1 MSYYGYERLRPGDA
15 LGIDMA
21 TVTKSLS
28 DDLKAYEQKKADET
42 AGIANT
48 SREFAELLGKMPT
61 SFNQEY
67 NRFFG
72 DTSQAAMQSAS
83 KVNQQFNNGDIDKR
97 TYDILMANLNSQVSM
112 TVDSMTKYATMV
124 NDIEEKKAAG
134 ELSDYDLFK
143 LSQIQ
148 KFSDL
153 GNVSIAFDPNSYQAS
168 LIKVGEGK
176 EGGYEVMP
184 INQYFNGVNMKF
196 QGQYD
201 TAGAINSTLKN
212 FAGERDITTAQG
224 KQEVG
229 AFIQT
234 NEGKSAL
241 KNAAQAMLSQP
252 TALRGFAMA
261 NTIYNIDEKGNL
273 TDEVVEFNYAT
284 TDINDY
290 TVGGYIPE
298 NELKK
303 LQDKN
308 PYLFY
313 EDLSGRLY
321 ESDKAKEIILKN
333 AEQMLRGAADYTRV
347 EARTV
352 IDKGASFTN
361 AKQAVN
367 AIKDSGFQPSKEILT
382 SLLEKAGFSDEE
394 VKSFSGELIKDDKD
408 LKEGEK
414 KRRNAAAQNEFK
426 KWFPTWLTE
435 TPPNAA
441 TKYDYNTVVKMFET
455 SPFDIIQD
463 NGSIKVLYEGEEFYD
478 FGESAVRIP
487 KENMTASERKA
498 TFDFFKNKMRAK
510 LGDAESA
517 QIMLTVD
524 PSIRENIIK
533 VDDTDKTVT
542 DSLDYTDL

>member
-42 AGIANT
+42 AGVANT

-72 DTSQAAMQSAS
+72 DTSQVAMQAAS
-83 KVNQQFNNGDIDKR
+83 KVNKQFANGDIDKR
-97 TYDILMANLNSQVSM
+97 SYDILMANLNSQVSM
-112 TVDSMTKYATMV
+112 TVDSMTKYATMI

-134 ELSDYDLFK
+134 ELSDEDLFK
-143 LSQIQ
+143 LSQLQ
-148 KFSDL
+148 EFSDL
-153 GNVSIAFDPNSYQAS
+153 GNVSIAFDPESYQAS
-168 LIKVGEGK
+168 LIKIGEGIK
-176 EGGYEVMP
+176 GGYDIMS
-184 INQYFNGVNMKF
+184 INQYFNGINMKF

-201 TAGAINSTLKN
+201 TTGAITSTLKN
-212 FAGERDITTAQG
+212 LTGVQDITTASG

-229 AFIQT
+229 RFIST
-234 NEGKSAL
+234 DKGKEAL
-241 KNAAQAMLSQP
+241 ANASEAMLSQP

-261 NTIYNIDEKGNL
+261 NTIKDGENTVNFE
-273 TDEVVEFNYAT
+273 YASVPME
-284 TDINDY
+284 Y
-290 TVGGYIPE
+290 YEVGGILTE
-298 NELKK
+298 EKLKE

-308 PYLFY
+308 PYIFY
-313 EDLSGRLY
+313 QDKSGRFY
-321 ESDKAKEIILKN
+321 ESDKGKEVILKN
-333 AEQMLRGAADYTRV
+333 AEEMLKGAADYTKV

-478 FGESAVRIP
+478 FGESTVRIP

>member
-42 AGIANT
+42 AGVANT

-72 DTSQAAMQSAS
+72 DTSQVAMQAAS
-83 KVNQQFNNGDIDKR
+83 KVNKQFANGDIDKR
-97 TYDILMANLNSQVSM
+97 SYDILMANLNSQVSM
-112 TVDSMTKYATMV
+112 TVDSMTKYATMI

-134 ELSDYDLFK
+134 ELSDEDLFK
-143 LSQIQ
+143 LSQLQ
-148 KFSDL
+148 EFSDL
-153 GNVSIAFDPNSYQAS
+153 GNVSIAFDPESYQAS
-168 LIKVGEGK
+168 LIKIGEGIK
-176 EGGYEVMP
+176 GGYDIMS
-184 INQYFNGVNMKF
+184 INQYFNGINMKF

-201 TAGAINSTLKN
+201 TAGAITSTLKN
-212 FAGERDITTAQG
+212 LTGVQDITTASG

-229 AFIQT
+229 RFIST
-234 NEGKSAL
+234 DKGKEAL
-241 KNAAQAMLSQP
+241 ANASEAMLSQP

-261 NTIYNIDEKGNL
+261 NTIKDGENTVNFE
-273 TDEVVEFNYAT
+273 YASVPME
-284 TDINDY
+284 Y
-290 TVGGYIPE
+290 YEVGGILTE
-298 NELKK
+298 EKLKE

-308 PYLFY
+308 PYIFY
-313 EDLSGRLY
+313 QDKSGRFY
-321 ESDKAKEIILKN
+321 ESDKGKEVILKN
-333 AEQMLRGAADYTRV
+333 AEEMLKGAADYTKV

-435 TPPNAA
+435 TPPNAS

-478 FGESAVRIP
+478 FGESTVRIP

>member
-28 DDLKAYEQKKADET
+28 DDLKAYEQKKADDA
-42 AGIANT
+42 AGVATT

-143 LSQIQ
+143 LSQLQ

-168 LIKVGEGK
+168 LIKVGEGIK
-176 EGGYEVMP
+176 GGYEVMP

-252 TALRGFAMA
+252 TALRGFATA

-321 ESDKAKEIILKN
+321 ESDKGKEIILKN
-333 AEQMLRGAADYTRV
+333 AEQMLRGAADYTLV
-347 EARTV
+347 EPKSAKV
-352 IDKGASFTN
+352 I
-361 AKQAVN
+361 
-367 AIKDSGFQPSKEILT
+367 SKEPSVDQLLSTVRAITGTGAKPPAALIELVLDEAGLSQEEINKFKTDYNAEGT
-382 SLLEKAGFSDEE
+382 SDTSQIITDAYSWLQSNLRD
-394 VKSFSGELIKDDKD
+394 KSFGE
-408 LKEGEK
+408 
-414 KRRNAAAQNEFK
+414 N
-426 KWFPTWLTE
+426 
-435 TPPNAA
+435 
-441 TKYDYNTVVKMFET
+441 V
-455 SPFDIIQD
+455 
-463 NGSIKVLYEGEEFYD
+463 
-478 FGESAVRIP
+478 
-487 KENMTASERKA
+487 
-498 TFDFFKNKMRAK
+498 
-510 LGDAESA
+510 
-517 QIMLTVD
+517 
-524 PSIRENIIK
+524 
-533 VDDTDKTVT
+533 DKTVEGIQPVLFAFGY
-542 DSLDYTDL
+542 DVVKKDDGSIDVLDGEDLIYNIKENDDKAFINLYNKIAGQQKRTGITLAYSSAKLANPSIAKKKLPGQ

>member
-1 MSYYGYERLRPGDA
+1 MSYYGYERLKPGDA

-42 AGIANT
+42 AGVATT

-83 KVNQQFNNGDIDKR
+83 KVNEQFNNGDIDKR

-143 LSQIQ
+143 LSQLQ

-234 NEGKSAL
+234 DEGKSAL

-284 TDINDY
+284 TNINDY

-321 ESDKAKEIILKN
+321 ESDKGKEIILKN
-333 AEQMLRGAADYTRV
+333 AEQMLKGAADYTRV
-347 EARTV
+347 DPIQTSNFDDNIKTILDLTLIAQRSGQV
-352 IDKGASFTN
+352 IDKDSLGILLASAKGGLDFEALSSALGSGMFTDVPVKISATALKEQLEN
-361 AKQAVN
+361 EKALRN
-367 AIKDSGFQPSKEILT
+367 AIKIDEAKTYLNKNLFTVDGGFVNPADGDVYTDAEIETLLT
-382 SLLEKAGFSDEE
+382 PLGLN
-394 VKSFSGELIKDDKD
+394 IQKDDDEKVIVYNGNTAVLNLGED
-408 LKEGEK
+408 VTKERMELLKTALIAGSEDEIYALF
-414 KRRNAAAQNEFK
+414 RRSNPEY
-426 KWFPTWLTE
+426 T
-435 TPPNAA
+435 
-441 TKYDYNTVVKMFET
+441 
-455 SPFDIIQD
+455 
-463 NGSIKVLYEGEEFYD
+463 YEGDVEQEF
-478 FGESAVRIP
+478 I
-487 KENMTASERKA
+487 
-498 TFDFFKNKMRAK
+498 
-510 LGDAESA
+510 
-517 QIMLTVD
+517 
-524 PSIRENIIK
+524 
-533 VDDTDKTVT
+533 
-542 DSLDYTDL
+542 LD